1 MSSDKHISIII
12 NPYSGSGFSKRKYAL
27 LKRKLDEWKLNS
39 KLHFIRK
46 SNSPYEFIES
56 ELKTGSKLFV
66 VIGGDGTVNSVAK
79 SLLGKEA
86 VLAIIPNGSGNGLA
100 RHLHISRNFSR
111 SVSIIR
117 SCKIAAIDYGVVN
130 DHPFFCTSGVGF
142 DAHVSH
148 IFSKKRKRGFL
159 TYLKVILAE
168 FPGYKK
174 EKYQISFEDK
184 QFTVRAFL
192 ITMANASQFGNNAF
206 ISPAA
211 KIDDG
216 FLDLC
221 IIRPFPVYYAPI
233 LGLEVLTKRIT
244 SSKLYNS
251 ARVTEVTIQ
260 RNGPG
265 WAHIDGDPVFLPSK
279 IKYKIVAKGLKVL
292 VPEAK

>member
-12 NPYSGSGFSKRKYAL
+12 NPYSGSGFSERKYAL
-27 LKRKLDEWKLNS
+27 LKRKLDEWKFNPNF
-39 KLHFIRK
+39 HFIRK
-46 SNSPYEFIES
+46 DHSPDEFIET
-56 ELKTGSKLFV
+56 ELKAGSRLFV
-66 VIGGDGTVNSVAK
+66 AIGGDGTVNSVAK
-79 SLLGKEA
+79 SILGKDV

-111 SVSIIR
+111 SISILW
-117 SCKIAAIDYGVVN
+117 SGKTAAIDYGLVD

-174 EKYQISFEDK
+174 EKYQVSLDDK

-221 IIRPFPVYYAPI
+221 IIRPFPIYYAPI

-251 ARVTEVTIQ
+251 ERVTEVTIQ
-260 RNGPG
+260 RNGPD
-265 WAHIDGDPVFLPSK
+265 WAHIDGDPAFLPAK

-292 VPEAK
+292 VPQA